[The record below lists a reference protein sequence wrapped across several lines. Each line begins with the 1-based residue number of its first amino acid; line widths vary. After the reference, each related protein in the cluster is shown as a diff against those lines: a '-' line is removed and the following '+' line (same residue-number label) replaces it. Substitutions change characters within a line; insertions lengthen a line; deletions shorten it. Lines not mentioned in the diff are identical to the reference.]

1 MKNLKYLAFG
11 VVALLLASCDDKP
24 VEYNYSDLGENTAR
38 FKVWH
43 AVPCASGASNNIYQ
57 MDINGVTYVNNGA
70 AVLSR
75 YNRAPATNLAT
86 YSTKPGD
93 FNITLYKSSSLTK
106 CYEQTAKLEAGESSV
121 WIYDYTKTPAVF
133 KEPEAPADLQTEND
147 TIAGCAIRV
156 YNFIRKTTNSET
168 GEMVPVDYKIQ
179 VCMMRTGGSATNDD
193 DYEPYGEPIAF
204 GEATDWFVK
213 KIKKTSF
220 NSSGY
225 ATERFGFRMI
235 VNGKDE
241 GWVKYINSS
250 GKETIM
256 RNHTLTAYFGRSYRI
271 ILTGITD
278 NKTTPVL
285 YDYWTER

>member
-1 MKNLKYLAFG
+1 M
-11 VVALLLASCDDKP
+11 
-24 VEYNYSDLGENTAR
+24 
-38 FKVWH
+38 
-43 AVPCASGASNNIYQ
+43 
-57 MDINGVTYVNNGA
+57 
-70 AVLSR
+70 
-75 YNRAPATNLAT
+75 
-86 YSTKPGD
+86 
-93 FNITLYKSSSLTK
+93 YKSSSLTK

-121 WIYDYTKTPAVF
+121 WIYDFTKAPAVF

-156 YNFIRKTTNSET
+156 YNFIRKTTDAN
-168 GEMVPVDYKIQ
+168 GNMIPVDYKIQ

-213 KIKKTSF
+213 KIKKTTF
-220 NSSGY
+220 NSSGS

-256 RNHTLTAYFGRSYRI
+256 RNHTITAYFGRSYRI
-271 ILTGITD
+271 ILTGIAD
-278 NKTTPVL
+278 SKSTPVL

>member
-1 MKNLKYLAFG
+1 MKNLKYLALG
-11 VVALLLASCDDKP
+11 VVALLFASCDDKP
-24 VEYNYSDLGENTAR
+24 VEYNYSDKGENTAQ
-38 FKVWH
+38 FKVWY
-43 AVPCASGASNNIYQ
+43 AVPCVSSAANNIYQ
-57 MDINGVTYVNNGA
+57 MDINGVSYVNNGA

-75 YNRAPATNLAT
+75 YNRAPASTLAT
-86 YSTKPGD
+86 YTTKPGD

-121 WIYDYTKTPAVF
+121 WIYDFTKAPAVF

-156 YNFIRKTTNSET
+156 YNFIRETTDANDN
-168 GEMVPVDYKIQ
+168 MIPVDYKIQ

-213 KIKKTSF
+213 KIKKTNF
-220 NSSGY
+220 NSSGS
-225 ATERFGFRMI
+225 ATERFGFRKI
-235 VNGKDE
+235 VNGEDK
-241 GWVKYINSS
+241 GWVTYKNAS

-256 RNHTLTAYFGRSYRI
+256 RNHTISAAFGRSYRI
-271 ILTGITD
+271 ILTGIAD
-278 NKTTPVL
+278 SESTPVL

>member
-1 MKNLKYLAFG
+1 M
-11 VVALLLASCDDKP
+11 
-24 VEYNYSDLGENTAR
+24 
-38 FKVWH
+38 
-43 AVPCASGASNNIYQ
+43 PCVSGAANNIYQ
-57 MDINGVTYVNNGA
+57 MDINGVSYVNNGA

-75 YNRAPATNLAT
+75 YNRAPASTLAT
-86 YSTKPGD
+86 YTTKPGD

-121 WIYDYTKTPAVF
+121 WIYDFTKAPAVF

-156 YNFIRKTTNSET
+156 YNFIRKTTDAN
-168 GEMVPVDYKIQ
+168 GNMIPVDYKIQ

-213 KIKKTSF
+213 KIKKTTF
-220 NSSGY
+220 NSSGS

-235 VNGKDE
+235 VNGEDK

-256 RNHTLTAYFGRSYRI
+256 RNHTITAYFGRSYRI
-271 ILTGITD
+271 ILTGIAD
-278 NKTTPVL
+278 SKSTPVL

>member
-1 MKNLKYLAFG
+1 MKNLKYLALG
-11 VVALLLASCDDKP
+11 VVALLFASCDDKP
-24 VEYNYSDLGENTAR
+24 VEYNYSDKGENTAQ
-38 FKVWH
+38 FKVWY
-43 AVPCASGASNNIYQ
+43 AVPCVSGAANNIYQ
-57 MDINGVTYVNNGA
+57 MDINGVSYVNNGA

-75 YNRAPATNLAT
+75 YNRAPASTLAT
-86 YSTKPGD
+86 YTTKPGD

-121 WIYDYTKTPAVF
+121 WIYDFTKAPAVF

-156 YNFIRKTTNSET
+156 YNFIRETTDANDN
-168 GEMVPVDYKIQ
+168 MIPVDYKIQ
-179 VCMMRTGGSATNDD
+179 VCMMRTGGSATNDA

-213 KIKKTSF
+213 KIKKTTF
-220 NSSGY
+220 NSSGS

-235 VNGKDE
+235 LNGKDE

-256 RNHTLTAYFGRSYRI
+256 RNHTITAYFGRSYRI
-271 ILTGITD
+271 ILTGIAD
-278 NKTTPVL
+278 SKSTPVL

>member
-1 MKNLKYLAFG
+1 MKNLKYLALG
-11 VVALLLASCDDKP
+11 VVALLFASCDDKP
-24 VEYNYSDLGENTAR
+24 VEYNYSDKGENTAQ
-38 FKVWH
+38 FKVWY
-43 AVPCASGASNNIYQ
+43 AVPCVSGAANNIYQ
-57 MDINGVTYVNNGA
+57 MDINGVSYVNNGA

-75 YNRAPATNLAT
+75 YNRAPASTLAT
-86 YSTKPGD
+86 YTTKPGD

-121 WIYDYTKTPAVF
+121 WIYDFTKAPAVF

-156 YNFIRKTTNSET
+156 YNFIRKTTDANDN
-168 GEMVPVDYKIQ
+168 MIPIDYKIQ

-204 GEATDWFVK
+204 GEATDWCVK
-213 KIKKTSF
+213 KIKKTTF
-220 NSSGY
+220 NSSGS

-235 VNGKDE
+235 VNGEDK

-256 RNHTLTAYFGRSYRI
+256 RNHTITAYFGRSYRI
-271 ILTGITD
+271 ILTGIAD
-278 NKTTPVL
+278 SKSTPVL